1 METFV
6 ANRRQILGKLDQLK
20 SVCLTQSRNAGM
32 NKEDLMKTGQRIY
45 NLMSQRAKQQLKTL
59 NSQQRLLD
67 KQNRQLSEKKVSLD
81 NVIFRKSKT
90 DSEIQ
95 KLTRMLMYNNQIYSQ
110 QDWVISLLKTLVLIS
125 IFILVINI
133 ILHVY
138 R

>member
-1 METFV
+1 
-6 ANRRQILGKLDQLK
+6 
-20 SVCLTQSRNAGM
+20 
-32 NKEDLMKTGQRIY
+32 
-45 NLMSQRAKQQLKTL
+45 MSQRAKQQLNTL

-67 KQNRQLSEKKVSLD
+67 KQSRQLSEKKVGLD
-81 NVIFRKSKT
+81 NVYFRKSKT